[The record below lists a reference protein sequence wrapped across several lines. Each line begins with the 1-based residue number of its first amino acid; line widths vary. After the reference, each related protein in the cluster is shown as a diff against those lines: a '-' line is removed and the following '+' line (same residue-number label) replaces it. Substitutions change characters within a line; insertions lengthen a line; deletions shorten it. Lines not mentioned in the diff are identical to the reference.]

1 MTPTAGVTLTL
12 HTERPG
18 WFESENFLKSLIAS
32 HGPNYLEKIFGPKA
46 RNRLRDLGG
55 VGNVADA
62 LAYSRTIEDFE
73 IELRLQSA
81 DVAHFRSVLV
91 AVENGD
97 DGELKSLGIKDSEL
111 GDIKVFLEKF
121 VNDGFLAGRPLVR
134 DIEASGI
141 LRSLLDH
148 GPNYLEKLFGRKA
161 RNRLHDLGG
170 VDKVAIALSYS
181 QTIED
186 FGRELRLQSAD
197 VEHLRS
203 LLIAVEN
210 GDDGELKS
218 LGIKNSEL
226 GDVKVFLEKLVNTGF
241 LE

>member
-1 MTPTAGVTLTL
+1 MEET
-12 HTERPG
+12 
-18 WFESENFLKSLIAS
+18 SSFLKSLLAS
-32 HGPNYLEKIFGPKA
+32 
-46 RNRLRDLGG
+46 
-55 VGNVADA
+55 
-62 LAYSRTIEDFE
+62 
-73 IELRLQSA
+73 
-81 DVAHFRSVLV
+81 
-91 AVENGD
+91 
-97 DGELKSLGIKDSEL
+97 
-111 GDIKVFLEKF
+111 
-121 VNDGFLAGRPLVR
+121 
-134 DIEASGI
+134 
-141 LRSLLDH
+141 H
-148 GPNYLEKLFGRKA
+148 GPNYLEKLFGPKA
-161 RNRLHDLGG
+161 RNNLHDLGG

-210 GDDGELKS
+210 GDNGELKS